1 MFRFNKTDI
10 KDLVVIE
17 PFLFMDER
25 GTIKKSFE
33 KNVFKE
39 NGIDLTAAEELETTS
54 GKGVVRGL
62 HLQTRHSQAKLIR
75 VARGEM
81 YDVAVDLR
89 KDSETFGKWFGIRLS
104 EKNRKMLYI
113 PEGFAHGCM
122 ILEDHTTFY
131 YLCSQSYYP
140 GYDSGILWNDRTL
153 NITWP
158 IGEVKDI
165 ILSEKDR
172 GLMTFQK
179 FVTDFSTESGV

>member
-1 MFRFNKTDI
+1 MFRFNETNI

-17 PFLFMDER
+17 PFLFSDER
-25 GTIKKSFE
+25 GTLKKSFE
-33 KNVFKE
+33 KNIFRE
-39 NGIDLTAAEELETTS
+39 NGIDLTAMEELETTS
-54 GKGVVRGL
+54 QKGVIRGL
-62 HLQTRHSQAKLIR
+62 HLQTKHSQAKLIR

-89 KDSETFGKWFGIRLS
+89 KDSETFGRWFGIRLS

-122 ILEDHTTFY
+122 ILEEHTTFY

-140 GYDSGILWNDRTL
+140 GFDSGILWNDETL
-153 NITWP
+153 NISWP
-158 IGEVKDI
+158 VDEVENI

-172 GLMTFQK
+172 RLHTFHK
-179 FVTDFSTESGV
+179 FVTDFCS